1 MRFLALCF
9 SVVVSGALLPSGAS
23 AATNSQSV
31 HFAILVG
38 NNRGDTTDRPL
49 RYSHSD
55 ARRLHRTLK
64 ELGGFS
70 NPNSYLILEGNV
82 RSVQRT
88 WKNLERKIRTIRKK
102 TPHKKVTLLFY
113 YSGHADRRAL
123 HLGRDKLA
131 FTTLRKWLKTSSA
144 HVRLAVLDTCRSGQL
159 LQVRGKK
166 GARRIRRQMPLPPRI
181 RHTTTEGMAMITSSG
196 VGEDSHELDQLRG
209 SIFTH
214 YLLSGLRGAADQD
227 RDNQVSLR
235 ELYSYVYRRTISHT
249 VFLSRGVQHPSF
261 RNELR
266 GHGHLILTHLQR
278 ASARLQ
284 LVPATQGLYYILNR
298 DRTQLIAEI
307 NKRKG
312 RKISIGLPPGQYI
325 VVHRS
330 PESYRVQN
338 LQLRQGQ
345 RHKLQPQKMMQL
357 TYLASASKG
366 MAWLTHPKNPQR
378 RQSSAYQAVF
388 HASLGIAAT
397 SLVSTGV
404 LYGLSRKYLN
414 DAQAKL
420 NATNSTGQLDAGL
433 AQTSQALYI
442 SSMVSL
448 GLTLAASTTAT
459 VFYILHRKK
468 TPQFKQRLD
477 APAPSA
483 AAKSK
488 ASFSFTSF

>member
-1 MRFLALCF
+1 MRFLAFCISL
-9 SVVVSGALLPSGAS
+9 VVSAS
-23 AATNSQSV
+23 HAPLSAQAATNSQSV

-38 NNRGDTTDRPL
+38 NNKGDTTDRPL

-55 ARRLHRTLK
+55 ARRLHHTLK

-70 NPNSYLILEGNV
+70 PGNTYLLLEKNIYTL
-82 RSVQRT
+82 QRT
-88 WKNLERKIRTIRKK
+88 WKNLERKIKQIRQRS
-102 TPHKKVTLLFY
+102 PDKKVTLLFY
-113 YSGHADRRAL
+113 YSGHADRQAM
-123 HLGRDKLA
+123 HLGRAKLS
-131 FTTLRKWLKTSSA
+131 FQRLRQWLKTSSA

-159 LQVRGKK
+159 LQIPGKK

-181 RHTTTEGMAMITSSG
+181 HHTTTEGMAMITSSG

-266 GHGHLILTHLQR
+266 GHGHLILTHLKR

-312 RKISIGLPPGQYI
+312 RRVSIGLPPGEYI

-330 PESYRVQN
+330 PESYRVQS
-338 LQLRQGQ
+338 LQLRRGQ
-345 RHKLQPQKMMQL
+345 QHRLQPRKMMQL

-366 MAWLTHPKNPQR
+366 MAWLTHPKTP
-378 RQSSAYQAVF
+378 RQQPSALRSAF

-397 SLVSTGV
+397 GLVATGV
-404 LYGLSRKYLN
+404 TYGLSRKFFN
-414 DAQAKL
+414 DAQVKL
-420 NATNSTGQLDAGL
+420 NASSGTGQLDHSL
-433 AQTSQALYI
+433 VQTSQSLYI
-442 SSMVSL
+442 TAMVSL
-448 GLTLAASTTAT
+448 GVTLAASTSAT
-459 VFYILHRKK
+459 IFYILHRKQAPK
-468 TPQFKQRLD
+468 FRQRLNV
-477 APAPSA
+477 APPTT
-483 AAKSK
+483 AAKSS
-488 ASFSFTSF
+488 ASFAFTSR